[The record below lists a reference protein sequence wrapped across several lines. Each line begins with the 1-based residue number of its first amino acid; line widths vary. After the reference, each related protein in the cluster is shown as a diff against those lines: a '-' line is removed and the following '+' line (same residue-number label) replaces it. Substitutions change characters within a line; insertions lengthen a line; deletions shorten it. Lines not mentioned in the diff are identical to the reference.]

1 MKSTNARRV
10 ADWRGLERAEATYE
24 IGSITHFGCCCWTSP
39 GRMLKY
45 PVDETKHSFSLI
57 ILIVS
62 STILCNIVLVK
73 VLQRDQF
80 IVKCLTVYISP

>member
-1 MKSTNARRV
+1 
-10 ADWRGLERAEATYE
+10 
-24 IGSITHFGCCCWTSP
+24 
-39 GRMLKY
+39 MLKY

-73 VLQRDQF
+73 VLRRDQF